1 MTKRIL
7 KKEAE
12 ELSLTREQISER
24 AIEIAEMIINGSYKN
39 AVAGIGRMV
48 TLSECIMDSYWDE
61 KFSLGRSYE
70 SYFLK
75 SGMRPDHPDKNIEVN

>member
-1 MTKRIL
+1 MQKKIL
-7 KKEAE
+7 KKEAI
-12 ELSLTREQISER
+12 ELSLTRTQISER
-24 AIEIAEMIINGSYKN
+24 AIEIAEMITNGSYRN

-75 SGMRPDHPDKNIEVN
+75 SGMRPDHPDKDTKVN